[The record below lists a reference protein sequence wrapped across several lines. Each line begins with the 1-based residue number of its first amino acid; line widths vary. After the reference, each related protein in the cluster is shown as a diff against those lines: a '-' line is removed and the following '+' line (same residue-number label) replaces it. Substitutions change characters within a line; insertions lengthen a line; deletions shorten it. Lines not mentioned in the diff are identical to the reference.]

1 MMKTRIIIMLLAVVA
16 MCNQSAFAQE
26 KKRPDREQIQAMQ
39 CNQVVKALM
48 LDDATAA
55 KFVPVYQKYLKELS
69 EVRMENARKPRVKEQ
84 LLHSHFRRLSLRMRK

>member
-39 CNQVVKALM
+39 
-48 LDDATAA
+48 
-55 KFVPVYQKYLKELS
+55 
-69 EVRMENARKPRVKEQ
+69 
-84 LLHSHFRRLSLRMRK
+84 